1 MYSISKILM
10 KVNFRI
16 TKHPFN
22 WTAFIIWLIVIVAVV
37 YLFTK

>member
-1 MYSISKILM
+1 MYSISKVLM

-16 TKHPFN
+16 TKHPFD
-22 WTAFIIWLIVIVAVV
+22 WIAFIIWLIVIVAVV